1 MKRFV
6 RLQGGTRRRD
16 ARERGDALSPLLTPG
31 RRVSGAHSFAH
42 AGVQPEGSRVWRS
55 RSRRGDRK
63 LFASAHNRMTDMH
76 VLRQAAARC
85 SIVWSQA
92 MLSSTTARPST
103 EPSRTSPTPPPAASG
118 VRSAWC
124 IAARA
129 CALMRRR
136 CRIMCRALW
145 IRGCQAAGLCGKA
158 RRQGLPNDEPGC
170 DSWKCGHEM
179 CIPVIC
185 CHHPLAPAASTVG
198 LRGQW
203 LGLHT
208 FRKTREAHAR

>member
-1 MKRFV
+1 MAACEKIV
-6 RLQGGTRRRD
+6 
-16 ARERGDALSPLLTPG
+16 
-31 RRVSGAHSFAH
+31 RRVALDAVTPESGAMRYLPYSHLEGECREHTASHTLAFSQKVAEFGEAERAAEIVSFSQVHTTAC
-42 AGVQPEGSRVWRS
+42 
-55 RSRRGDRK
+55 
-63 LFASAHNRMTDMH
+63 H

-103 EPSRTSPTPPPAASG
+103 EPSRTSPTPPPAASA

-124 IAARA
+124 IAAKA

-136 CRIMCRALW
+136 CRIMCRALS
-145 IRGCQAAGLCGKA
+145 IRGCQAAGLCEKG
-158 RRQGLPNDEPGC
+158 RQGVPNDEPGC

-203 LGLHT
+203 LVGLG
-208 FRKTREAHAR
+208 KTREANAR

>member
-1 MKRFV
+1 
-6 RLQGGTRRRD
+6 
-16 ARERGDALSPLLTPG
+16 
-31 RRVSGAHSFAH
+31 
-42 AGVQPEGSRVWRS
+42 
-55 RSRRGDRK
+55 
-63 LFASAHNRMTDMH
+63 
-76 VLRQAAARC
+76 
-85 SIVWSQA
+85 

-124 IAARA
+124 IVARV
-129 CALMRRR
+129 CASMRRR

-145 IRGCQAAGLCGKA
+145 IRGCQAAGLCEKGA
-158 RRQGLPNDEPGC
+158 RRQGVPNDEPGC
-170 DSWKCGHEM
+170 DSWNCGHEM

-203 LGLHT
+203 LGLHISQNSRGPCT
-208 FRKTREAHAR
+208 LASHSPPTVTMSPCAWVTTAQTWGPLGHLIPSSRACKCRSRRFGAGLDALGLAHAASSR